1 MNFFKMQ
8 ELADEFGAEQIGYRR
23 QAGNALDAAIISFG
37 LMRMEGNGFSCFL
50 MI

>member
-1 MNFFKMQ
+1 MQ

-23 QAGNALDAAIISFG
+23 QAGHAVDDAIISFC
-37 LMRMEGNGFSCFL
+37 LLRMFGNGLSFFL